1 MSIQVGILGGHLSGY
16 FGWAFRWVF
25 RWVFEWTLWVDILGE
40 HLGVGILRE
49 NLGESLSG
57 YFGLAIAIAIDVIT
71 TGTTTTVLKDFS
83 LVN

>member
-1 MSIQVGILGGHLSGY
+1 MGILGGH
-16 FGWAFRWVF
+16 FGEHFGWVF

-40 HLGVGILRE
+40 HLGVGTLRE

-57 YFGLAIAIAIDVIT
+57 YFGLAIAIDVIT